1 MASTDKMNKIT
12 ENILLNGSKSLK
24 IFKLVVVLFV
34 SEYLWTPLVS
44 PPANAL
50 SPASVGRGNGSVVS
64 PPTAGGR
71 GSGILSPPSSGR
83 GALSPP
89 SLHSSSLSPGTPHTL
104 QVRGGLSLLMPPRHP
119 LSSVQVPAPTGPA
132 PVVASAA
139 RRGTNV
145 AVSKRTRFA
154 LQVLTWVCS

>member
-34 SEYLWTPLVS
+34 SEYLWPPLVS

-104 QVRGGLSLLMPPRHP
+104 QVGCHCSLEVYFWRCPPFSSRNWSRIISRTWNMPWKWIY
-119 LSSVQVPAPTGPA
+119 LC
-132 PVVASAA
+132 
-139 RRGTNV
+139 N
-145 AVSKRTRFA
+145 F
-154 LQVLTWVCS
+154 